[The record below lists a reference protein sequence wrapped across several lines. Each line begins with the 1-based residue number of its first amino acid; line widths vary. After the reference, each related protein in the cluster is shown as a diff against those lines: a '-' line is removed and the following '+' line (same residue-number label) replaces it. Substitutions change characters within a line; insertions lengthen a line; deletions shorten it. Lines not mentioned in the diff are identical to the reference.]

1 MVNEW
6 TALGIGIA
14 LAIIFA
20 QTTIL
25 NVSTTFALD
34 IIFSPDNWW
43 IRSIMIVLVF
53 GFLTVSYVVS
63 QLIAKHIKLSFKST
77 SRHLRILFTTGIVDK
92 EQVNLS
98 MLYSIADPLPKL
110 AERVLNVVD

>member
-1 MVNEW
+1 MGLII
-6 TALGIGIA
+6 ALHGIA

-63 QLIAKHIKLSFKST
+63 QLIAKHIKEQRTKTNEEETERKVKELKG
-77 SRHLRILFTTGIVDK
+77 FTGQIK
-92 EQVNLS
+92 KNK
-98 MLYSIADPLPKL
+98 Y
-110 AERVLNVVD
+110 